1 MPRRSRARS
10 ARRQSPRRRTEGAR
24 GGACALRGYLWRPV
38 RALRGGRESP
48 RSMRWLRAQ
57 LSNQQWAAGP
67 VSHRGR
73 ARVGRSSGE
82 RSRALALERRRAT
95 ASLDDD
101 DDGLGG
107 LVARSVVM
115 GAAQRVQCVYAARS
129 GAQGRQVVTAGQD
142 QDTPYLR
149 TQLIFASFGPVGR
162 VVVYTVQFRCSRVG
176 VSGSKTPGETD
187 TQTEPH
193 AEPPQNGARRSCEH
207 PMSRHLATTRQ
218 FWIQCAI

>member
-38 RALRGGRESP
+38 RALRGVRESP

-82 RSRALALERRRAT
+82 RSRALALERRRASNGVT
-95 ASLDDD
+95 RRRWWSWRL
-101 DDGLGG
+101 
-107 LVARSVVM
+107 ARSVVM
-115 GAAQRVQCVYAARS
+115 GAAQRMQCVYAARS
-129 GAQGRQVVTAGQD
+129 GAQGRQVVSWSGPGPHISANTRVVWSGLSRGRVHCTAVK
-142 QDTPYLR
+142 PR
-149 TQLIFASFGPVGR
+149 RHVRSCARWVACASCGPVSIDL
-162 VVVYTVQFRCSRVG
+162 YLYW
-176 VSGSKTPGETD
+176 
-187 TQTEPH
+187 
-193 AEPPQNGARRSCEH
+193 A
-207 PMSRHLATTRQ
+207 
-218 FWIQCAI
+218 

>member
-1 MPRRSRARS
+1 MPSCRRSSSFRAMPRRSRARS

-38 RALRGGRESP
+38 RALRGIRESP

-73 ARVGRSSGE
+73 ARVERSSGE

-162 VVVYTVQFRCSRVG
+162 VVVYTVQFR
-176 VSGSKTPGETD
+176 
-187 TQTEPH
+187 
-193 AEPPQNGARRSCEH
+193 
-207 PMSRHLATTRQ
+207 
-218 FWIQCAI
+218 